1 MKQKFDTLAEN
12 LRRSGYTVKCFDSAL
27 LAADYLNRTIDG
39 ESVGFGGSMTLEK
52 MGLYELLCTHNE
64 VHWHQRI
71 PEGKTSK
78 QVREAAN
85 AADIYLSSV
94 NGIAQSGEIINIDA
108 NCNRVAAILYGHK
121 KVYFVIGEN
130 KIEKDYD
137 AALWRARN
145 VAAPKNAKR
154 LGMNTPCA
162 QNADRCY
169 NCNSPD
175 RICRALS
182 VFWQKPTSARI
193 EVVLIDEELGY

>member
-1 MKQKFDTLAEN
+1 MKQNFDTLAEN
-12 LRRSGYTVKCFDSAL
+12 LRRLGYTVSCFET
-27 LAADYLNRTIDG
+27 AAGACDYLNTAIDG

-52 MGLYELLCTHNE
+52 MGLYERLCTHNE

-94 NGIAQSGEIINIDA
+94 NGIAESGEIINIDA

-145 VAAPKNAKR
+145 VAAPKNARR

-162 QNADRCY
+162 GNADRCY
-169 NCNSPD
+169 NCSSPD

-182 VFWQKPTSARI
+182 VLWQKPMTGDF
-193 EVVLIDEELGY
+193 EVILVREELGY

>member
-1 MKQKFDTLAEN
+1 MKKNLDALAEN
-12 LRRSGYTVKCFDSAL
+12 LRRSGYIVTCFDRADQAS
-27 LAADYLNRTIDG
+27 DYLNTKIDG

-52 MGLYELLCTHNE
+52 MGLYESLSTHNK

-71 PEGKTSK
+71 PEGMTSK

-85 AADIYLSSV
+85 AADIYISSV
-94 NGIAQSGEIINIDA
+94 NGIAESGEIINIDA

-137 AALWRARN
+137 TALWRARN
-145 VAAPKNAKR
+145 IAAPKNAKR

-162 QNADRCY
+162 VNADRCY
-169 NCNSPD
+169 NCQSPD

-182 VFWQKPTSARI
+182 VLWQKPMTGEF
-193 EVVLIDEELGY
+193 EVILIHEELGY